1 MISTASSKRPITW
14 SSGSPKAWACLPACP
29 EPSPKTNRPP
39 LISSSVSTALAVI
52 AGLRCRADR
61 IQVPTF
67 TREVAA
73 ATAPVI
79 ATLSHQPWIDPSAWR
94 HSSSSGI
101 QTVSN
106 PIASARS
113 ASSRISTQRGVEPSV
128 QASSIGSTSPSSID
142 RTDPPGSLSRP
153 V

>member
-1 MISTASSKRPITW
+1 MISSASSKRPMTW
-14 SSGSPKAWACLPACP
+14 SSGSPNAWACLPACP

-79 ATLSHQPWIDPSAWR
+79 ATLSHQPWIDPSVWR

-101 QTVSN
+101 QTVSK
-106 PIASARS
+106 PIASAPEGQV
-113 ASSRISTQRGVEPSV
+113 ADLDPARG
-128 QASSIGSTSPSSID
+128 
-142 RTDPPGSLSRP
+142 RP
-153 V
+153 VRPRFLHREHEAEFDGPHGTSLAA